1 MSSMTQFQT
10 KVVPMI
16 EKHFGKPL
24 AEINPTKMPSPV
36 NLPEA
41 AE

>member
-1 MSSMTQFQT
+1 
-10 KVVPMI
+10 MI

-24 AEINPTKMPSPV
+24 AEINPVNMPSPV
-36 NLPEA
+36 SLPQA